1 MNLVTQLPRR
11 PSRRDILNDN
21 GSLEIVSPIR
31 LLKIEAS
38 PRGSKSNS
46 IALTDAFVT
55 AYRDAVPSVTVD
67 VMNVWDER
75 LPEFDNAAIDA
86 KYKGVAGSA
95 MNEAET
101 AVWNR
106 IKALVA
112 RFKRADR
119 IVLGVPMW
127 NFAYPYK
134 LKQLI
139 DLVSQRNMLFTF
151 DGERFGPLLQTP
163 RAMVIYTRGQEYRE
177 DLPTPPSRFDHQSSY
192 VEFWLHFIGV
202 QDVRALAVE
211 NTWGDKAEASMRA
224 AREKVAALAK
234 DFLTMPVKHST
245 NSPLTLRESKT
256 I

>member
-1 MNLVTQLPRR
+1 M
-11 PSRRDILNDN
+11 
-21 GSLEIVSPIR
+21 
-31 LLKIEAS
+31 
-38 PRGSKSNS
+38 
-46 IALTDAFVT
+46 
-55 AYRDAVPSVTVD
+55 PSVTVD

-101 AVWNR
+101 GVWNR

-112 RFKRADR
+112 RFKQADR

-151 DGERFGPLLQTP
+151 DGERFGPLLKTP

-177 DLPTPPSRFDHQSSY
+177 DLPTPPSWKTKPSWAIVAGADRIINPDLERWY
-192 VEFWLHFIGV
+192 YA
-202 QDVRALAVE
+202 RAHSHTIELE
-211 NTWGDKAEASMRA
+211 GASHSVYESRPK
-224 AREKVAALAK
+224 EVAALIEEAAQK
-234 DFLTMPVKHST
+234 SQ
-245 NSPLTLRESKT
+245 N
-256 I
+256 

>member
-1 MNLVTQLPRR
+1 MNPVPQLPQH
-11 PSRRDILNDN
+11 PSRRDILNN
-21 GSLEIVSPIR
+21 NAPLETVSPIR
-31 LLKIEAS
+31 LLKIDAS

-55 AYRDAVPSVTVD
+55 AYRDTVPSVTVD

-75 LPEFDNAAIDA
+75 LPEFDYAAIDA

-101 AVWNR
+101 GVWNR
-106 IKALVA
+106 IRALVD

-139 DLVSQRNMLFTF
+139 HLVSQ
-151 DGERFGPLLQTP
+151 
-163 RAMVIYTRGQEYRE
+163 
-177 DLPTPPSRFDHQSSY
+177 S
-192 VEFWLHFIGV
+192 
-202 QDVRALAVE
+202 
-211 NTWGDKAEASMRA
+211 
-224 AREKVAALAK
+224 
-234 DFLTMPVKHST
+234 
-245 NSPLTLRESKT
+245 
-256 I
+256 

>member
-1 MNLVTQLPRR
+1 M
-11 PSRRDILNDN
+11 
-21 GSLEIVSPIR
+21 R
-31 LLKIEAS
+31 LLNIESS
-38 PRGSKSNS
+38 PRGSRSAS
-46 IALTDAFVT
+46 IAVTSAFLE
-55 AYRDAVPSVTVD
+55 AYRQACPGVRVD
-67 VMNVWDER
+67 TLNVWEEK
-75 LPEFDNAAIDA
+75 LPDFDQEAIGA
-86 KYKGVAGSA
+86 KYKGVNKEP
-95 MNEAET
+95 MNQAEA
-101 AVWNR
+101 AVWDK
-106 IKALVA
+106 IQELAA

-139 DLVSQRNMLFTF
+139 DLVSQRKMLFTF
-151 DGERFGPLLQTP
+151 DGKRFGPLLETP

-177 DLPTPPSRFDHQSSY
+177 DLPTPPSQFDHQSSY

-234 DFLTMPVKHST
+234 HF
-245 NSPLTLRESKT
+245 
-256 I
+256 

>member
-1 MNLVTQLPRR
+1 MDPVTQLPRH
-11 PSRRDILNDN
+11 PTRRDILKE
-21 GSLEIVSPIR
+21 SASFETVSPIR
-31 LLKIEAS
+31 LLKIDAS
-38 PRGSKSNS
+38 PRGSRSNS
-46 IALTDAFVT
+46 IALTDAFVN
-55 AYRDAVPSVTVD
+55 AYCDAVPSVTVD

-86 KYKGVAGSA
+86 KYKGVAGTA

-106 IKALVA
+106 IQALVA

-119 IVLGVPMW
+119 IVVGVPMW

-151 DGERFGPLLQTP
+151 DGVRFGPLLQTS

-177 DLPTPPSRFDHQSSY
+177 DLPTLPSRFDHQSSY

-202 QDVRALAVE
+202 QDVRVLAVE
-211 NTWGDKAEASMRA
+211 NTWGDKAEASMRS

-234 DFLTMPVKHST
+234 DF
-245 NSPLTLRESKT
+245 
-256 I
+256 

>member
-101 AVWNR
+101 GVWNR
-106 IKALVA
+106 IKELVA
-112 RFKRADR
+112 RFKQADR

-139 DLVSQRNMLFTF
+139 DLACQRNMLFTY
-151 DGERFGPLLQTP
+151 DGTEYGPLLKTP
-163 RAMVIYTRGQEYRE
+163 RALVIYARGGTYAEDSPTPASQCDHQKRYIDFWLKFIGVKKVHTLVVEGTTWGGKEKGEESIARGQEE
-177 DLPTPPSRFDHQSSY
+177 
-192 VEFWLHFIGV
+192 
-202 QDVRALAVE
+202 AKKLA
-211 NTWGDKAEASMRA
+211 A
-224 AREKVAALAK
+224 
-234 DFLTMPVKHST
+234 DF
-245 NSPLTLRESKT
+245 
-256 I
+256 

>member
-1 MNLVTQLPRR
+1 MNTQVDFAYRRERPMNPVTQLPRH
-11 PSRRDILNDN
+11 PRRRGFLNDDA
-21 GSLEIVSPIR
+21 SLETASRPIH
-31 LLKIEAS
+31 LLRIDAS
-38 PRGSKSNS
+38 PRASKSNS
-46 IALTDAFVT
+46 IALTDDFVT
-55 AYRDAVPSVTVD
+55 AYTDALPSVTVD
-67 VMNVWDER
+67 VMNVWDEK

-106 IKALVA
+106 IQTLVA

-139 DLVSQRNMLFTF
+139 DLVSQRNMLFTY

-163 RAMVIYTRGQEYRE
+163 RAMVIYTRGQEYKE
-177 DLPTPPSRFDHQSSY
+177 DLPTPPSRFDHQSGY
-192 VEFWLHFIGV
+192 VEFWLSFIGV
-202 QDVRALAVE
+202 QEVRALAAE

-224 AREKVAALAK
+224 AREKVAALAL
-234 DFLTMPVKHST
+234 DF
-245 NSPLTLRESKT
+245 
-256 I
+256 

>member
-1 MNLVTQLPRR
+1 MNPVAQLPRHL
-11 PSRRDILNDN
+11 RRRGFVN
-21 GSLEIVSPIR
+21 GDASLETVSRPIH
-31 LLKIEAS
+31 LLKIDAS
-38 PRGSKSNS
+38 PRASNSNS

-55 AYRDAVPSVTVD
+55 AYAGTLPSVTVD
-67 VMNVWDER
+67 VMNVWDEK

-86 KYKGVAGSA
+86 KYKGVAGSV

-106 IKALVA
+106 IQALVA
-112 RFKRADR
+112 WFKRADR

-139 DLVSQRNMLFTF
+139 DLVSQRNMLFTY

-163 RAMVIYTRGQEYRE
+163 RAMVIYTRGQEYKE
-177 DLPTPPSRFDHQSSY
+177 DLPTPPSRFDHQSGY
-192 VEFWLHFIGV
+192 VEFWLDFIGV
-202 QDVRALAVE
+202 QEVRALAIQ

-234 DFLTMPVKHST
+234 DF
-245 NSPLTLRESKT
+245 
-256 I
+256 

>member
-1 MNLVTQLPRR
+1 MH
-11 PSRRDILNDN
+11 
-21 GSLEIVSPIR
+21 

-38 PRGSKSNS
+38 QRGPRSKR
-46 IALTDAFVT
+46 IALTDVFVN

-67 VMNVWDER
+67 AMNVWDEH

-106 IKALVA
+106 IKELVE

-119 IVLGVPMW
+119 IVVGVPMW

-151 DGERFGPLLQTP
+151 DGVRFGPLLKTP

-177 DLPTPPSRFDHQSSY
+177 DLPTPPSRFDHQSRY
-192 VEFWLHFIGV
+192 VEFWLNFIGV

-224 AREKVAALAK
+224 AREKVAALAR
-234 DFLTMPVKHST
+234 DF
-245 NSPLTLRESKT
+245 
-256 I
+256 

>member
-1 MNLVTQLPRR
+1 MNQVTQLPRP
-11 PSRRDILNDN
+11 PSRRDILNDTLP
-21 GSLEIVSPIR
+21 LETVSPIR
-31 LLKIEAS
+31 LLKIDAS
-38 PRGSKSNS
+38 PRASKSNS
-46 IALTDAFVT
+46 LALTDAFVT
-55 AYRDAVPSVTVD
+55 AYRDAVPSVAVD
-67 VMNVWDER
+67 VMNVWNER
-75 LPEFDNAAIDA
+75 LPEFDEAAIDA

-101 AVWNR
+101 GVWNR
-106 IKALVA
+106 IRSLVA

-151 DGERFGPLLQTP
+151 DGERFGPLLETP
-163 RAMVIYTRGQEYRE
+163 KAMVIYTRGQEYRE

-211 NTWGDKAEASMRA
+211 NTWGEKAEASMRV

-234 DFLTMPVKHST
+234 DF
-245 NSPLTLRESKT
+245 
-256 I
+256 

>member
-1 MNLVTQLPRR
+1 MN
-11 PSRRDILNDN
+11 
-21 GSLEIVSPIR
+21 
-31 LLKIEAS
+31 LLKIDAS

-46 IALTDAFVT
+46 LALTNAFVT
-55 AYRDAVPSVTVD
+55 AYRDAVPSLTVD
-67 VMNVWDER
+67 AMNVWDEK
-75 LPEFDNAAIDA
+75 LPEFDNPAIDA
-86 KYKGVAGSA
+86 KYKGVAGTA
-95 MNEAET
+95 MNDAET
-101 AVWNR
+101 SVWNR
-106 IKALVA
+106 IKELVA

-151 DGERFGPLLQTP
+151 DGVRFGPLLQTP

-177 DLPTPPSRFDHQSSY
+177 DLPTPPSRFNHQSRY
-192 VEFWLHFIGV
+192 VEFWLEFIGV
-202 QDVRALAVE
+202 QDVRALAIE

-234 DFLTMPVKHST
+234 DF
-245 NSPLTLRESKT
+245 
-256 I
+256 

>member
-1 MNLVTQLPRR
+1 MNPVTQSPRHL
-11 PSRRDILNDN
+11 SRRDILND
-21 GSLEIVSPIR
+21 SASFETVSPIR
-31 LLKIEAS
+31 LLKIDTS
-38 PRGSKSNS
+38 PRGSMSNS
-46 IALTDAFVT
+46 IALTDAFVS
-55 AYRDAVPSVTVD
+55 AYRYSAPSVAVD

-101 AVWNR
+101 GVWNR
-106 IKALVA
+106 IKELVA

-234 DFLTMPVKHST
+234 DF
-245 NSPLTLRESKT
+245 
-256 I
+256 

>member
-1 MNLVTQLPRR
+1 MNPAIQLPRH

-21 GSLEIVSPIR
+21 APLESVSPIR
-31 LLKIEAS
+31 LLKIDAS

-55 AYRDAVPSVTVD
+55 AYRYAVPSVAVD
-67 VMNVWDER
+67 DMNVWDQR
-75 LPEFDNAAIDA
+75 LPEFDDAAIDA

-101 AVWNR
+101 GVWNR
-106 IKALVA
+106 IQALVA

-139 DLVSQRNMLFTF
+139 DLMSQRNMLFTF
-151 DGERFGPLLQTP
+151 DGERFGPLLETP
-163 RAMVIYTRGQEYRE
+163 KAMVIYTRGQEYRE
-177 DLPTPPSRFDHQSSY
+177 DLPTPPSR
-192 VEFWLHFIGV
+192 IG
-202 QDVRALAVE
+202 
-211 NTWGDKAEASMRA
+211 
-224 AREKVAALAK
+224 
-234 DFLTMPVKHST
+234 
-245 NSPLTLRESKT
+245 
-256 I
+256 

>member
-1 MNLVTQLPRR
+1 
-11 PSRRDILNDN
+11 
-21 GSLEIVSPIR
+21 LETISPIR
-31 LLKIEAS
+31 LLKIDAS

-46 IALTDAFVT
+46 IALTDTFVA
-55 AYRDAVPSVTVD
+55 AYRDAVSSVTVD

-75 LPEFDNAAIDA
+75 LPEFDHAAIDA

-101 AVWNR
+101 RVWNR
-106 IKALVA
+106 IQALVA
-112 RFKRADR
+112 RFKLADR

-151 DGERFGPLLQTP
+151 DGKRFGPLLQTP

-211 NTWGDKAEASMRA
+211 NTWGDKADASMRA
-224 AREKVAALAK
+224 AREKVAALAR
-234 DFLTMPVKHST
+234 DF
-245 NSPLTLRESKT
+245 
-256 I
+256 

>member
-1 MNLVTQLPRR
+1 MNLVTQLPRH

-101 AVWNR
+101 AVWDR
-106 IKALVA
+106 IQALVA

-151 DGERFGPLLQTP
+151 DGERFGPMLKVP
-163 RAMVIYTRGQEYRE
+163 RALVIYVRGQSHDRGAVTSGIGFKLQADYI
-177 DLPTPPSRFDHQSSY
+177 D
-192 VEFWLHFIGV
+192 FWL
-202 QDVRALAVE
+202 
-211 NTWGDKAEASMRA
+211 
-224 AREKVAALAK
+224 
-234 DFLTMPVKHST
+234 
-245 NSPLTLRESKT
+245 
-256 I
+256 

>member
-46 IALTDAFVT
+46 IALTDAFVA

-101 AVWNR
+101 AVWDR
-106 IKALVA
+106 IQALVA

-139 DLVSQRNMLFTF
+139 DLVSQRNMLFTY
-151 DGERFGPLLQTP
+151 DGKEYGPLLKTP
-163 RAMVIYTRGQEYRE
+163 RAFVVYARGGTYAE
-177 DLPTPPSRFDHQSSY
+177 DSPTPASRFDHQKGY
-192 VEFWLHFIGV
+192 IEFWLKFIGV
-202 QDVRALAVE
+202 KEVHTLVVE
-211 NTWGDKAEASMRA
+211 GT
-224 AREKVAALAK
+224 
-234 DFLTMPVKHST
+234 T
-245 NSPLTLRESKT
+245 
-256 I
+256 

>member
-1 MNLVTQLPRR
+1 MNVLHIQ
-11 PSRRDILNDN
+11 S
-21 GSLEIVSPIR
+21 
-31 LLKIEAS
+31 S

-75 LPEFDNAAIDA
+75 LPEFDNAAIEA

-95 MNEAET
+95 MTEAET
-101 AVWNR
+101 RVWDR
-106 IKALVA
+106 IQALVA

-119 IVLGVPMW
+119 IVLGVPIW

-151 DGERFGPLLQTP
+151 DGKRFGPLLTTP
-163 RAMVIYTRGQEYRE
+163 RAMVIYTRGQEYRD

-192 VEFWLHFIGV
+192 VEFWLHFIRGQALSALPV
-202 QDVRALAVE
+202 EHTSRA
-211 NTWGDKAEASMRA
+211 
-224 AREKVAALAK
+224 
-234 DFLTMPVKHST
+234 
-245 NSPLTLRESKT
+245 KT
-256 I
+256 

>member
-1 MNLVTQLPRR
+1 MNVLHIQ
-11 PSRRDILNDN
+11 S
-21 GSLEIVSPIR
+21 
-31 LLKIEAS
+31 S
-38 PRGSKSNS
+38 PRGDRSNS
-46 IALTDAFVT
+46 IALTNAFL
-55 AYRDAVPSVTVD
+55 SVSRKVLPAIDED
-67 VMNVWDER
+67 VLNVWDER

-101 AVWNR
+101 RVWNR
-106 IKALVA
+106 IQALVA

-119 IVLGVPMW
+119 IVVGVPMW

-245 NSPLTLRESKT
+245 NSPLTLRESET

>member
-1 MNLVTQLPRR
+1 MN
-11 PSRRDILNDN
+11 
-21 GSLEIVSPIR
+21 
-31 LLKIEAS
+31 LLKIDAS

-46 IALTDAFVT
+46 IALTDAFVA
-55 AYRDAVPSVTVD
+55 AYRDVVPSVAVD
-67 VMNVWDER
+67 AMNVWDEK

-86 KYKGVAGSA
+86 KYKGVAGTA

-112 RFKRADR
+112 RFKQADR

-151 DGERFGPLLQTP
+151 DGVRFGPLLQTP
-163 RAMVIYTRGQEYRE
+163 RAMVVYTRGQEYRE
-177 DLPTPPSRFDHQSSY
+177 DLPTPPSRFNHQSSY
-192 VEFWLHFIGV
+192 VEFWLRFIGV

-211 NTWGDKAEASMRA
+211 NTWGDKADASMRA

-234 DFLTMPVKHST
+234 DF
-245 NSPLTLRESKT
+245 
-256 I
+256 